1 MGISQQMN
9 LDFKDLTLE
18 NKVRLLLKLKP
29 YIQPFEQFLAQGELC
44 GLLGDDYTECPFS
57 APAASQVTIS
67 TSITPELL
75 VSRLAYWEQIG
86 TWKLQPTLQ
95 VLLESE
101 KSIEDLLTGAD
112 FQLHRSRKLRY
123 GPHGIHEYRGK
134 FFPQLVKSLVNFA
147 GLRPGAVVLD
157 PMCGSGTTG
166 CEARSMGMKSLGMD
180 LNPLSIKISRV
191 KNSVLDMAE
200 SPLKMHIESTLSSL
214 QKAKIQ
220 YTRSEFP
227 WNEHDE
233 HYLKRWFAPAAL
245 QELAVILETIKTC
258 PDSIA
263 EEFMEICFSNV
274 LRSVSWQKDSD
285 LRVRKKIVN
294 YVPGT
299 AIRLFSEEVQRNLK
313 KVLSYLSHFSN
324 DCEFP
329 EFVIKEGDSRNIK
342 EVLPD
347 WVGKCDLLITSP
359 PYAMALPYIDTDRLS
374 LTVLNLLPR
383 IDHRARE
390 LAMIGNREITDPQR
404 KELWGQY
411 LRRREELPKC
421 VRETIEKIDL
431 ANKSAKVGFRRKNL
445 SALLGKYFLDMA
457 DAMCSALRAMKPD
470 SYAFYV
476 VGNNSTTINGD
487 RMEIETD
494 RFLWEIGKKVGWKQK
509 KIINME
515 LLPSRDIFRN
525 KRGSSESILWF
536 VAESKKGVERKAIYG
551 TTSKLAHE
559 LNNGEWDFHGKDTQ
573 QHLHA
578 LHPYPARFI
587 PQIPRKA
594 ILEWSSSGDVILD
607 PFCGCGTTLLESI
620 ILGRG
625 AIGVD
630 NNAVAC
636 LVSRAKIVPYSLNEI
651 KALGEFVENLRH
663 VLAEVSSIIPL
674 PDYHNASYWFDVE
687 ALKDLARLRVAINQ
701 LPENAKVFALAVFS
715 SIIVRVSNQDSNT
728 RYARVKKSYKSGDA
742 VKWFKKRLTD
752 AINRLWEI
760 KDIPK
765 ARATVHCADGRNLN
779 FLPDGSVHL
788 IVTSPP
794 YLNAYDYHKYHRHRI
809 HWIDGDVSLARDT
822 EIGKHDTF
830 TRPKATPNRYFE
842 DMRQCFVEWK
852 RVLVPSGRVFIVIG
866 DGIVSKKP
874 VAVGDMFVEIMKTLG
889 IEYTDRWIRS
899 LQMTRK
905 SFNQNTRINKEHLL
919 LFTKP

>member
-1 MGISQQMN
+1 MSVSQQIN

-18 NKVRLLLKLKP
+18 KKVKLLLKLKP
-29 YIQPFEQFLAQGELC
+29 YIQPFEQFLAQGELY
-44 GLLGDDYTECPFS
+44 GLLGDDYTERPFS
-57 APAASQVTIS
+57 NPAKLQVTIS
-67 TSITPELL
+67 TSTTPELL
-75 VSRLAYWEQIG
+75 RGRLAYWEQVG
-86 TWKLQPTLQ
+86 TCKLQPTLQ

-101 KSIEDLLTGAD
+101 KPIEELPIGAD
-112 FQLHRSRKLRY
+112 FQFHRSRKLRY

-166 CEARSMGMKSLGMD
+166 CEARSMGMKSLGVD
-180 LNPLSIKISRV
+180 LNPLSVKISRV
-191 KNSVLDMAE
+191 KSSVLDMVE
-200 SPLKMHIESTLSSL
+200 SSLKMHVESALSSL

-220 YTRSEFP
+220 YTESEFP

-233 HYLKRWFAPAAL
+233 RYLKRWFAPAAL
-245 QELAVILETIKTC
+245 QELSVILDTIKAC
-258 PDSIA
+258 PDSMT
-263 EEFMEICFSNV
+263 EEFLEICFSNV
-274 LRSVSWQKDSD
+274 LRPVSWQKDSD

-299 AIRLFSEEVQRNLK
+299 AVRLFSEEAQRNLD
-313 KVLSYLSHFSN
+313 KVLSYLSCFSG
-324 DCEFP
+324 DFEFP
-329 EFVIKEGDSRNIK
+329 EFVITEGDSRNIE

-347 WVGKCDLLITSP
+347 WVGKCDLLVTSP
-359 PYAMALPYIDTDRLS
+359 PYATALPYIDTDRLS

-383 IDHRARE
+383 ADHRARE
-390 LAMIGNREITDPQR
+390 LVMIGNREITDSERQ
-404 KELWGQY
+404 ELWEQY
-411 LRRREELPKC
+411 LRRRKELPKC
-421 VRETIEKIDL
+421 VRDTIEKIDL
-431 ANKSAKVGFRRKNL
+431 ANKSEKVGFRRKNL
-445 SALLGKYFLDMA
+445 SALLGRYFLDMA
-457 DAMCSALRAMKPD
+457 DAMGSALRMVKPG

-476 VGNNSTTINGD
+476 VGNNSTTINGG
-487 RMEIETD
+487 RMDIETD

-525 KRGSSESILWF
+525 KRGSAESILWF
-536 VAESKKGVERKAIYG
+536 AAESKGGVGRKAIYG
-551 TTSKLAHE
+551 TTSGQAHK
-559 LNNGEWDFHGKDTQ
+559 LNNGEWDFHDEDTQ

-594 ILEWSSSGDVILD
+594 ISEWSSSDDVVLE

-620 ILGRG
+620 ILGRE

-636 LVSRAKIVPYSLNEI
+636 LVSRAKVIPYSPNEI
-651 KALGEFVENLRH
+651 KALGEFAENLRH
-663 VLAEVSSIIPL
+663 VLAEVSSIVSL
-674 PDYHNASYWFDVE
+674 PDYHNVSYWFDVE
-687 ALKDLARLRVAINQ
+687 ALKDLAKLRVAINQ

-715 SIIVRVSNQDSNT
+715 SIIVRVSNQDSDT
-728 RYARVKKSYKSGDA
+728 RYARIERPYKPGDA
-742 VKWFKKRLTD
+742 VKWFKTRLTD

-760 KDIPK
+760 KDVSK
-765 ARATVHCADGRNLN
+765 ARATVYCADSRNLD
-779 FLPDGSVHL
+779 FIPDESVHL

-842 DMRQCFVEWK
+842 DMRQCFTEWK
-852 RVLVPSGRVFIVIG
+852 RVLVPGGKAFIVIG

-874 VAVGDMFVEIMKTLG
+874 VAVGDMFVEIMKNLG
-889 IEYTDRWIRS
+889 IEPTDRWIRN